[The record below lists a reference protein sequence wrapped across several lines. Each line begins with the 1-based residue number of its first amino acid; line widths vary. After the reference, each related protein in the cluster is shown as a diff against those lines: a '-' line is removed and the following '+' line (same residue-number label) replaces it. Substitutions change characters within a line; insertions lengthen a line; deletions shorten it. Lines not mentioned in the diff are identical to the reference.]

1 MDPSGIYMEIEW
13 SMPLYASTR
22 HSGGV
27 HILLPLVCCS
37 VSIYL
42 DYIIYLYSMKEEE
55 LSATPHEK
63 ALDYCTD
70 HA

>member
-1 MDPSGIYMEIEW
+1 MEIEW
-13 SMPLYASTR
+13 SMSLDASTR

-27 HILLPLVCCS
+27 DILLPLVCCS

-42 DYIIYLYSMKEEE
+42 DYNTVKEK

-63 ALDYCTD
+63 ALDYCSD